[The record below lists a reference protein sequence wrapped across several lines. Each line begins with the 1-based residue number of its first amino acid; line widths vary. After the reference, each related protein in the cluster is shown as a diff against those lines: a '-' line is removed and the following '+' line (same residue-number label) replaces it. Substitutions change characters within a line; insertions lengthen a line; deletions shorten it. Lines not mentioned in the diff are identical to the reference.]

1 MELYRYPLRLL
12 GYAQR
17 VSNVSDVHYREH
29 HRRPNQL
36 LHSLNFA
43 IMGAFEAQR
52 GPWGVFTDIMYLDA
66 SGSKSATRDLS
77 VGGVTTPAGVTAN
90 ASLDVKSTVWTLCG
104 SYRFLA
110 TPGTTF
116 DLLVGARD
124 LALKQ
129 RLSWQFSSDVGPF
142 VGPARQGSADSN
154 PNNWDGIVGAKGRL
168 MFGDQHA
175 WFVPYYVDVGTGA
188 SQLTWQAVAGL
199 GYTFHW
205 GEVLGVWRY
214 LDYHFSDDSSS
225 LSMNGPSIDVAFHW

>member
-17 VSNVSDVHYREH
+17 VSNVSDGHYREH

-154 PNNWDGIVGAKGRL
+154 PNTWDGIVGAKGRL

-175 WFVPYYVDVGTGA
+175 WFVPYYVDVGTGQ
-188 SQLTWQAVAGL
+188 SQLTWQWIAGL
-199 GYTFHW
+199 GYTFGW
-205 GEVLGVWRY
+205 GELIGAWRY
-214 LDYHFSDDSSS
+214 LDYRFSWHNDRYA
-225 LSMNGPSIDVAFHW
+225 LSGPAIGVAFHW